1 MQYLEQIRKRRA
13 ANLADKF
20 KNKSYSETWQ
30 GVRLAA
36 LLSSFFIQ
44 AITAFCALALPAYA
58 CKVLFGSWIVGF
70 GVGILLLGAFEVIK
84 RMVINNTTLSFYPKI
99 ERNAKNEVVGI
110 THSSA
115 GTKASGAFLVVLFL
129 AASVLSSYFGT
140 PILVKEFAPMPAEVN
155 ESALKAHFDTL
166 KSEAVAYWSAVK
178 KEMRDE
184 ADSVHIKN
192 KWMGV
197 TTRDARSTQLALER
211 NAAAAQD
218 SLNNSLFQIGESER
232 LTIEGNKA
240 FYQSDLIKAQ
250 RERDAVGG
258 WFALVTLV
266 FEGLFILCF
275 IFLNHYDF
283 HEACELG
290 LLEAGATFEST
301 KSSRESTV
309 KPMKADEQKPSQRT
323 ANGIGFHNEGGV
335 VNGKILCLKANGEL
349 KAYSKSQLSS
359 LAGDAERK
367 GNEDRAKYWIEKRS
381 KLENHI
387 NKHA

>member
-1 MQYLEQIRKRRA
+1 MQKDIYNAKNTNMQYLEQIRKRRA
-13 ANLADKF
+13 AHLADKF

-44 AITAFCALALPAYA
+44 AVTGVCALALPAYA

-70 GVGILLLGAFEVIK
+70 AVGVLILGAFEVIK
-84 RMVINNTTLSFYPKI
+84 RMVTNNTILSFYRK
-99 ERNAKNEVVGI
+99 
-110 THSSA
+110 
-115 GTKASGAFLVVLFL
+115 GTFPALGSVAVLLFL
-129 AASVLSSYFGT
+129 AASVASSYFGT

-166 KSEAVAYWSAVK
+166 KSEAVTYWGAVK
-178 KEMRDE
+178 SDMQDK
-184 ADSVHIKN
+184 AVAVHKQN
-192 KWMGV
+192 NWKGV
-197 TTRDARSTQLALER
+197 TTRDARNTQLSFESK
-211 NAAAAQD
+211 AAAAQD
-218 SLNNSLFQIGESER
+218 SLNSALASIAALQQATLSEYKETYKTD
-232 LTIEGNKA
+232 LASAKA
-240 FYQSDLIKAQ
+240 
-250 RERDAVGG
+250 ERDNVGG
-258 WFALVTLV
+258 WFALVTLL

-290 LLEAGATFEST
+290 LLEAGNTFEST
-301 KSSRESTV
+301 KSSRESAV
-309 KPMKADEQKPSQRT
+309 KPMKVEEQKPHQRT
-323 ANGIGFHNEGGV
+323 TNGIGFHNEGGI
-335 VNGKILCLKANGEL
+335 VNGKILCKKANGEL

-367 GNEDRAKYWIEKRS
+367 GNEERAKYWMEKRT

-387 NKHA
+387 NKNA

>member
-30 GVRLAA
+30 GVRIAA

-44 AITAFCALALPAYA
+44 AVTAFCALALPAYA
-58 CKVLFGSWIVGF
+58 CKVLFGSWVVGF

-84 RMVINNTTLSFYPKI
+84 RMVTNNTILSYYRK
-99 ERNAKNEVVGI
+99 
-110 THSSA
+110 
-115 GTKASGAFLVVLFL
+115 GTFPALGSVAVLLFL
-129 AASVLSSYFGT
+129 AASVASSYFGT

-166 KSEAVAYWSAVK
+166 KSEAVAYWGAVK
-178 KEMRDE
+178 SDMQDK
-184 ADSVHIKN
+184 AVAVHKQN
-192 KWMGV
+192 NWKGV
-197 TTRDARSTQLALER
+197 TTRDARNTQLSFESKV
-211 NAAAAQD
+211 AAAQD
-218 SLNNSLFQIGESER
+218 SLNNALFQIGESER

-240 FYQSDLIKAQ
+240 FYQSDFIKAQ

-258 WFALVTLV
+258 WFALVTLI

-309 KPMKADEQKPSQRT
+309 KPIKVDEQKPHQRPS
-323 ANGIGFHNEGGV
+323 NGIGFHNEGGI

-367 GNEDRAKYWIEKRS
+367 GNEDRAKYWIEKRT

-387 NKHA
+387 NRNA

>member
-84 RMVINNTTLSFYPKI
+84 RMVTNNTILSYYRK
-99 ERNAKNEVVGI
+99 
-110 THSSA
+110 
-115 GTKASGAFLVVLFL
+115 GTFPALGAVAVLLFL

-166 KSEAVAYWSAVK
+166 KSEAVAYWGAVK
-178 KEMRDE
+178 SDMQAKAVEI
-184 ADSVHIKN
+184 HKQN
-192 KWMGV
+192 NWLGV
-197 TTRDARSTQLALER
+197 TVKEARTAQLAIE
-211 NAAAAQD
+211 AKATAAQD

-250 RERDAVGG
+250 RERDNVGG

-309 KPMKADEQKPSQRT
+309 KPIKADEQKPSQRT

>member
-44 AITAFCALALPAYA
+44 AVTAFCALALPAYA
-58 CKVLFGSWIVGF
+58 CKVLFGSWVVGF

-84 RMVINNTTLSFYPKI
+84 RMVTNNTILSYYRK
-99 ERNAKNEVVGI
+99 
-110 THSSA
+110 
-115 GTKASGAFLVVLFL
+115 GTFPALGSVAVLLFL
-129 AASVLSSYFGT
+129 AASVASSYFGT

-166 KSEAVAYWSAVK
+166 KSEAVTYWSTVKSDMQAKAIAVHK
-178 KEMRDE
+178 QNNWK
-184 ADSVHIKN
+184 
-192 KWMGV
+192 GV
-197 TTRDARSTQLALER
+197 TTRDARSTQLVMEAK
-211 NAAAAQD
+211 AAAAQD
-218 SLNNSLFQIGESER
+218 SLNSALASIAAVQSSTISEYKQTYKADLTQAKSER
-232 LTIEGNKA
+232 DN
-240 FYQSDLIKAQ
+240 
-250 RERDAVGG
+250 VGG
-258 WFALVTLV
+258 WFALVTLL

-290 LLEAGATFEST
+290 LLEAGTTFEST

-309 KPMKADEQKPSQRT
+309 KPMKVEEQKPSQRT

-387 NKHA
+387 NRNA